1 MPINHLYRHYK
12 GGIYTLLHIAQSE
25 SDGSQQAV
33 YRGADGKIWVRPMR
47 EFLEKFSE
55 VKEQG
60 TDMQTS
66 IIIIETDSKISV
78 AIQSDKPLPNNIEK
92 GTKVDDFT
100 QYLAI
105 TAVNNITDEVGKI
118 NEQLKELRDKN
129 DPTI

>member
-1 MPINHLYRHYK
+1 MKLNQTFRHHK

-33 YRGADGKIWVRPMR
+33 YRGTDGKIWVRPMC

-78 AIQSDKPLPNNIEK
+78 AIQSDKPLPSNIEK

-105 TAVNNITDEVGKI
+105 TAVNNITDEVEKI
-118 NEQLKELRDKN
+118 NEQLRKLRGKK
-129 DPTI
+129 

>member
-1 MPINHLYRHYK
+1 
-12 GGIYTLLHIAQSE
+12 
-25 SDGSQQAV
+25 
-33 YRGADGKIWVRPMR
+33 MR

-78 AIQSDKPLPNNIEK
+78 VIQSDKPLPSSIEK

-118 NEQLKELRDKN
+118 NEQLKRLRDKK
-129 DPTI
+129 

>member
-1 MPINHLYRHYK
+1 MKLNQTFRHHK

-25 SDGSQQAV
+25 NDYSDQAV
-33 YRGADGKIWVRPMR
+33 YRGADSKIWGRPMC

-78 AIQSDKPLPNNIEK
+78 VIQSNKPLPSKLEK
-92 GTKVDDFT
+92 GTKVEDVT
-100 QYLAI
+100 HYLAFAAI
-105 TAVNNITDEVGKI
+105 DSIAGEVEKI
-118 NEQLKELRDKN
+118 NEQLRKMKAKKAA
-129 DPTI
+129 